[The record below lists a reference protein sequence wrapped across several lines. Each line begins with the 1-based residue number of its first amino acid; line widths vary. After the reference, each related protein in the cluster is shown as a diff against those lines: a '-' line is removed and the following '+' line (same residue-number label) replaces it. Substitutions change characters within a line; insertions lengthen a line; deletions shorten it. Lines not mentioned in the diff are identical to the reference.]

1 MSDAIVIGGGFS
13 GAMTAAHLAAR
24 GVAVSVI
31 EPGALGRG
39 VAYAN
44 VRPELLLNTPARA
57 MSALADRPDH
67 FVDYLARRGSS
78 VTFAPR
84 HIYGDY
90 LGETIAELAG
100 QSLDHISARAVAI
113 RRAERGFAIDCDDG
127 TVRRARRVVLALG
140 NPSPRTPDAFADR
153 PSEYWPDPYRA
164 IAELPAD
171 ASSIALLGTGLT
183 ALDVIV
189 GLRARGHRGRIVAI
203 SRRGLV
209 PSSHDRAQ
217 PTTIPTMP
225 RELLRQPSVR
235 TLIAWWRSRIERDIS
250 PAAIVAALRPHLPAL
265 WRRLPIA
272 ERAKFTRHVRPHWD
286 VLRHR
291 APPSVRALV
300 ELGRAEGWLETIAD
314 RVVSVARVRAG
325 MRLQLERSAIA
336 AGYVINCTGP
346 ERDVRRIESP
356 LVKSLLA
363 CGMIASDP
371 LGLGVSC
378 GRNGELGDG
387 AYVVGPWRVAD
398 DWEATA
404 VPELRVHAAETASA
418 IATSLDLAAA

>member
-1 MSDAIVIGGGFS
+1 MSDAVVIGGGFS
-13 GAMTAAHLAAR
+13 GAMTAAHLASR

-57 MSALADRPDH
+57 MSALADQPTH
-67 FVDYLARRGSS
+67 FVDYLARRGSAT
-78 VTFAPR
+78 TFAPR
-84 HIYGDY
+84 HVYGDY
-90 LGETIAELAG
+90 LGETIAELARAP
-100 QSLDHISARAVAI
+100 LDHVAARAVAV
-113 RRAERGFAIDCDDG
+113 RSDERGFAIDCDDG
-127 TVRRARRVVLALG
+127 VVRRTRRVVLALG
-140 NPSPRTPDAFADR
+140 NPPPRTPDAFSDR
-153 PSEYWPDPYRA
+153 PPEYVPDPYRA
-164 IAELPAD
+164 LAELPAD
-171 ASSIALLGTGLT
+171 NSPVALLGSGLT
-183 ALDVIV
+183 ALDVVV
-189 GLRARGHRGRIVAI
+189 GLRARGHRGPIVAI
-203 SRRGLV
+203 SRRGLL
-209 PSSHDRAQ
+209 PSSHDRAE
-217 PTTIPTMP
+217 PTKFPVVP

-250 PAAIVAALRPHLPAL
+250 PAAVVAVLRPHLPAL

-272 ERAKFTRHVRPHWD
+272 ERAKFARHVRPHWD
-286 VLRHR
+286 TLRHR

-300 ELGRAEGWLETIAD
+300 DLGRAEGWLDTLAD
-314 RVVSVARVRAG
+314 RVVSVARVRG
-325 MRLQLERSAIA
+325 GLRLQLERSAISA
-336 AGYVINCTGP
+336 RYVINCTGP

-363 CGMIASDP
+363 RGLIAADP

-378 GRNGELGDG
+378 GRNGELGNG

-398 DWEATA
+398 EWEATA

-418 IATSLDLAAA
+418 IAASLDVAAA